1 MSDEKI
7 KLLIETAG
15 VRISIEAPADH
26 IHIRQMGEKKGAEG
40 ETDGPSDA
48 VQTGRTSKTQDA
60 PTETARSSEIS
71 PRKGERGK
79 SLRPPEGQD
88 EEVFSPS
95 PPAPSSAGKEIKN
108 PYIGKD
114 KAKYQ
119 KFRKLLTRLGRAP
132 TKAEMKM
139 DWRGRKI
146 HEEKQSE
153 ETTPAEGDE
162 TPNDDPDTPRTIEMR
177 YATAMKENDGDP
189 PLCQDCLEP
198 MKKVEDC
205 QVLQGKLYHKKCE

>member
-48 VQTGRTSKTQDA
+48 AQTGRTSKTQDA

-95 PPAPSSAGKEIKN
+95 PPAPPSAEKEIKN
-108 PYIGKD
+108 PYVGKD

-119 KFRKLLTRLGRAP
+119 KFRKLVARLGRAP

-146 HEEKQSE
+146 HEEK
-153 ETTPAEGDE
+153 
-162 TPNDDPDTPRTIEMR
+162 PNPPPSLDVTDDPDTPRTLEMR
-177 YATAMKENDGDP
+177 YATAMKQNNGDA

-198 MKKVEDC
+198 MESVEDC